1 MTLNTVVPYGTLFR
15 VWIYKKAS
23 DKKSCLNYDLT
34 IKHTSLSNVKEI
46 VTASSLRCEHLL
58 DLPESFN
65 TVRYLGVD
73 KQQDFEY
80 IEKFRIENLA
90 SNAMI
95 KFKLTSTTLVRFEG
109 LQHK

>member
-15 VWIYKKAS
+15 VW
-23 DKKSCLNYDLT
+23 
-34 IKHTSLSNVKEI
+34 
-46 VTASSLRCEHLL
+46 LRCEHLL

-95 KFKLTSTTLVRFEG
+95 
-109 LQHK
+109 